1 MSLGFRFFHELA
13 EKETEAER
21 NPTETNA
28 KGERLS
34 VILQY
39 LYILIQSVILFGG
52 IKQFV
57 KAFQSVLRKQALG
70 NLLLVVFNPVE
81 HPVILKSVS

>member
-70 NLLLVVFNPVE
+70 NQLLVVFNPVE

>member
-57 KAFQSVLRKQALG
+57 KAFQPIRRKQTLD

-81 HPVILKSVS
+81 HPVILKPVP